1 MIFLAR
7 GLIWYGT
14 KGGDKMSLDGCKTF
28 TIVINIVLF
37 LFTLTSFITEILVF
51 TKGDKASGQDVTA
64 LVAPLKPFTDCSD
77 TIFKT
82 ALSSTADFKQEDFA
96 TGLRVCSLILGVFE
110 LVACIVLAVVDLK
123 WHKATGVG
131 EEA

>member
-1 MIFLAR
+1 
-7 GLIWYGT
+7 
-14 KGGDKMSLDGCKTF
+14 MSLDGCKTF

-82 ALSSTADFKQEDFA
+82 ALSSTTDFKQEDFA